1 MCWPSEDLQISS
13 DQGSDHVFFCVCAV
27 YSCEDECSCVW
38 LTLYLQIEARG
49 WCQCWKSSLTILHF
63 TFWKIS
69 HWTWIDLRLA
79 NQQAQGYFVSASLAL
94 GLQACATISG
104 FYMGSE
110 DLNSG
115 PTLLWLEL
123 YRLSH
128 LPNPLVVFF
137 ENWTEASGDNPTCF
151 TLIQVKFVKPSC
163 LLERAFNKGA
173 SLYSIFR
180 DTLQCVSTYVFW
192 REPEHVKTYP
202 HCLQPYILF
211 FS

>member
-1 MCWPSEDLQISS
+1 MCHWQTFINITTFPLKCAISKADHQLFYARLFTLVVLIESFYISLWHMLQMTMLLTFTRFWLCMCWPSEDLQISS

-104 FYMGSE
+104 FYMGSK

-115 PTLLWLEL
+115 PTLLRLEL

-137 ENWTEASGDNPTCF
+137 WELNRG
-151 TLIQVKFVKPSC
+151 K
-163 LLERAFNKGA
+163 
-173 SLYSIFR
+173 
-180 DTLQCVSTYVFW
+180 W
-192 REPEHVKTYP
+192 R
-202 HCLQPYILF
+202 
-211 FS
+211 